1 MSLYSFNDI
10 NLIEEKWGDIM
21 DSVEKEKL
29 HHLEPSYTEMTDV
42 FNIICQFI
50 ISKQRKIYGS
60 YGLNLLLKNKNE
72 NESIYSKYEIPD
84 IDFYSPTPIVDLI
97 ELCNILCDKNFTMV
111 IGKDAQ
117 HLETYNVSVNCN
129 VYCDI

>member
-60 YGLNLLLKNKNE
+60 HDRPSRRAQCCSFK
-72 NESIYSKYEIPD
+72 
-84 IDFYSPTPIVDLI
+84 
-97 ELCNILCDKNFTMV
+97 
-111 IGKDAQ
+111 IGSGPVQ
-117 HLETYNVSVNCN
+117 L
-129 VYCDI
+129 